1 MSNDMSLSACAMAR
15 RKRQLSP
22 GEDISDKR
30 PRLDMNQ
37 DQNEGKLLYAV
48 ATVYCQS
55 LILILMCIQSYRGNH
70 PQTKVPQINDL

>member
-22 GEDISDKR
+22 GEDISYKR
-30 PRLDMNQ
+30 PRPDMNQ
-37 DQNEGKLLYAV
+37 DQNEDKLLYAV

-70 PQTKVPQINDL
+70 PQAKVPQINNL